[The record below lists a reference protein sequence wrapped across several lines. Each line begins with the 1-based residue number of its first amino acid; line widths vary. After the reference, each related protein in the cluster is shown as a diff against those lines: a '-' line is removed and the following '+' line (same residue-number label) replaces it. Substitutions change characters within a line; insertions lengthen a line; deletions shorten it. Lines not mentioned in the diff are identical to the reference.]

1 MKTRKVQA
9 VSKSPPKNGTTA
21 SGKQKFIFQQLKT
34 CTKETTMKNK
44 IAVLA
49 MLLTMLTAFISVTA
63 FAGGTHYGTVITN
76 TATMNYKDLADSAF
90 TPLTATVSVIVEKVA
105 GLALAVTPQSQTVSD
120 SMYVTYAF
128 HITNTGNNKDTISLT
143 TTTNSQGWPILYYH
157 DADSNGVLSASEI
170 SAGALTSFTAGEDTT
185 TYLIMRFLVPKGT
198 PSQTVDFDSVTAT
211 TSPDWPTDT
220 RDTTGGAFTTTVI
233 RSIFTLDKTTGNSA
247 PPPDQSFTYTISY
260 ADTGKGVGLSVA
272 IKDTLDS
279 YLTYVS
285 SSPTASVSGQFVT
298 WNIGRV
304 GAGGSGSVALT
315 VKVNHGIPKGTVISN
330 HAYIAFTDSISNQP
344 RDTTSPPVNIT
355 VNKSAA
361 WAVYVRAAAN
371 SFTVNNDRDSTNASQ
386 PIKYEIRLTNTGNA
400 TDTVTLAR
408 TSSLPLSWKLYWD
421 ADSSVSVNGSD
432 SLVVPGDTIKSIP
445 QNGSVYFFA
454 LDTVGHS
461 VADRSLDTTT
471 YTFTSVS
478 SSTSGSGYHITRV
491 KAPVMAL
498 QKWVTKQNG
507 RSRPGDTLVYTIKY
521 VNTGSGDANNIV
533 ITDASPTNTTY
544 LANSVATSSDS
555 TTWTPKT
562 DASDADNVT
571 VSSGSVTVD
580 VGTVSGEIVSSSYY
594 GYIRFKVKI
603 Q

>member
-1 MKTRKVQA
+1 
-9 VSKSPPKNGTTA
+9 
-21 SGKQKFIFQQLKT
+21 
-34 CTKETTMKNK
+34 MKNK

-49 MLLTMLTAFISVTA
+49 VLLTMLTAFISVTA

-76 TATMNYKDLADSAF
+76 TATMNYKDLAGSAF
-90 TPLTATVSVIVEKVA
+90 TPITATVSVTVEKVA
-105 GLALAVTPQSQTVSD
+105 GLDLAVTPQSQTVSD

-128 HITNTGNNKDTISLT
+128 HITNTGNNTDTISLT
-143 TTTNSQGWPILYYH
+143 TTTNSQGWPVSYYL
-157 DADSNGVLSASEI
+157 DADSNGVLSASEL
-170 SAGALTSFTAGEDTT
+170 SAGAITSFAAGEDTV

-198 PSQTVDFDSVTAT
+198 PSETVDFDSVTAK
-211 TSPDWPTDT
+211 TSPNWPADT
-220 RDTTGGAFTTTVI
+220 RDTTGGSFTTTVI
-233 RSIFTLDKTTGNSA
+233 RSIFTLDKTTNNSA
-247 PPPDQSFTYTISY
+247 PPPDQNFTYTISY

-285 SSPTASVSGQFVT
+285 SSPSATVSGQVVS

-304 GAGGSGSVALT
+304 GAGGSGSVAVT
-315 VKVNHGIPKGTVISN
+315 VKVNHGTPKGTVINN

-344 RDTTSPPVNIT
+344 RDTTSPPVDIT
-355 VNKSAA
+355 VNQSAS
-361 WAVYVRAAAN
+361 WDVSVRAVAN
-371 SFTVNNDRDSTNASQ
+371 SFVTNNDKDSTDVSQ
-386 PIKYEIRLTNTGNA
+386 PIKFEVRLTNTGNA

-471 YTFTSVS
+471 YTFTSVHS
-478 SSTSGSGYHITRV
+478 SASGSGYHVTRV

-498 QKWVTKQNG
+498 SKWVTKQNG
-507 RSRPGDTLVYTIKY
+507 RSRPGDTLIYTIKY
-521 VNTGSGDANNIV
+521 ANNGSGNANNIV

-544 LANSVATSSDS
+544 ITNSVETSPDS
-555 TTWTPKT
+555 VTWTSKT

-580 VGTVSGEIVSSSYY
+580 VGTVSGQIVNSNYS
-594 GYIRFKVKI
+594 GYIRFKVRI